1 MNELLELNRKFLI
14 KGYLWISGILT
25 IGFSIY
31 LYFFHSDISTNWI
44 FIIYSLTVVVLPL
57 IVVGTWTMDWFRKR
71 KYKNRI
77 LNQKPYSELE
87 KIGFN
92 KKTIKPNH
100 NSLVDYVTV
109 AKINGCEMI
118 FDIDI
123 NKSKIAEFQIYG
135 FTNHLNNSE
144 FSKKLDELKSHNIDF
159 SYFGFTKKINTK
171 KERLNSI
178 QELEKVLTEFT
189 HIVKKIK
196 YEPIPITER
205 KKI

>member
-1 MNELLELNRKFLI
+1 M
-14 KGYLWISGILT
+14 
-25 IGFSIY
+25 
-31 LYFFHSDISTNWI
+31 
-44 FIIYSLTVVVLPL
+44 TVVVLPL

-77 LNQKPYSELE
+77 LTQKPYSELE

-92 KKTIKPNH
+92 KKTIKLNH
-100 NSLVDYVTV
+100 NNLVDYVIV
-109 AKINGCEMI
+109 AKINGCEII

-135 FTNHLNNSE
+135 FTNHLDNSE
-144 FSKKLDELKSHNIDF
+144 FSKKLDELKSFNIDF

-171 KERLNSI
+171 NERLNSI
-178 QELEKVLTEFT
+178 QELEKTLTEFT

-196 YEPIPITER
+196 YEPIPITEW
-205 KKI
+205 KTE

>member
-31 LYFFHSDISTNWI
+31 LYFFHSDISNNWI
-44 FIIYSLTVVVLPL
+44 FIIYSLTLVVLPL
-57 IVVGTWTMDWFRKR
+57 IVIGTWTMDWFRKR
-71 KYKNRI
+71 KFKNRI
-77 LNQKPYSELE
+77 LTQKPYSELE

-109 AKINGCEMI
+109 AEINGCEMI

-135 FTNHLNNSE
+135 FTNHLNSSE
-144 FSKKLDELKSHNIDF
+144 FSNKFDELKSHNIDF
-159 SYFGFTKKINTK
+159 RYFGFTKKINTK

-196 YEPIPITER
+196 HEPIPITEW

>member
-1 MNELLELNRKFLI
+1 M
-14 KGYLWISGILT
+14 
-25 IGFSIY
+25 
-31 LYFFHSDISTNWI
+31 
-44 FIIYSLTVVVLPL
+44 TVVVLPL

-77 LNQKPYSELE
+77 LTQKPYSELE

-92 KKTIKPNH
+92 KKTIKLNH
-100 NSLVDYVTV
+100 NNLVDYVIV
-109 AKINGCEMI
+109 AKINGCEII

-135 FTNHLNNSE
+135 FTNHLDNSE
-144 FSKKLDELKSHNIDF
+144 FSKKLDELKSFNIDF

-171 KERLNSI
+171 NERLNSI
-178 QELEKVLTEFT
+178 QELEKTLTEFT

-196 YEPIPITER
+196 YAPIPRTEW
-205 KKI
+205 KTE

>member
-14 KGYLWISGILT
+14 KSYLWISGILT
-25 IGFSIY
+25 IGFSIF
-31 LYFFHSDISTNWI
+31 LYFFHSEISANLI
-44 FIIYSLTVVVLPL
+44 FIIYSLTLVVLPL
-57 IVVGTWTMDWFRKR
+57 IVIGTWTMDWFRKR

-77 LNQKPYSELE
+77 LTQKPYSELE

-100 NSLVDYVTV
+100 NSLVDYVAV
-109 AKINGCEMI
+109 AEINGCEMV

-135 FTNHLNNSE
+135 FTNHLNSSE
-144 FSKKLDELKSHNIDF
+144 FSKKLAELKSHNIDF
-159 SYFGFTKKINTK
+159 SYLGFTKKINTK
-171 KERLNSI
+171 KERLNTI
-178 QELEKVLTEFT
+178 QELEKILTEFT
-189 HIVKKIK
+189 NIAKKIK
-196 YEPIPITER
+196 YEPIPISEW